1 MEPEKINETAEE
13 TAENKEPETV
23 EEISAVPP
31 KKHRAGKIIALILI
45 VAAATVAFSVPESR
59 EKIITTAKEA
69 VAKLKKPVADE
80 VMTLPLVN
88 DEYPVAD
95 LSSQTAKD
103 NQPSPVAAQ
112 GIDARLEQ
120 LENARDFEHAEQI
133 IATADPAA
141 KLSAEAKYDALEQRL
156 RTLERRLDMQE
167 KDIDHK
173 IGEVRK
179 AIPNTGLIQDNVRRL
194 LAQGETHSNL
204 LVKLTER
211 TESVEKNKAD
221 ASFVLSLDSR
231 MIVAERKLR
240 ASNTEKERASA
251 LLLAIYQMRDA
262 IARGQKFPV
271 EQQAARALA
280 SFSKPLEAKLNQLT
294 PFAEQGVWTQA
305 ALEQTFDAFAD
316 AAVLAEKSGLKKDWF
331 HRALDKLREQVIV
344 RRIDAP
350 AEDLSTQA
358 VLARAGQ
365 AVARGDLML
374 AVIQLKP
381 LKGIAAEKMMPWIS
395 SAEKTLYVR
404 KAVNESLA
412 AALGLIYAQQ
422 GDDE

>member
-31 KKHRAGKIIALILI
+31 KKKRAGKIIALILI
-45 VAAATVAFSVPESR
+45 VAAVTVAFSVPESR

-95 LSSQTAKD
+95 LSSQTAED

-133 IATADPAA
+133 VATADPAA

-156 RTLERRLDMQE
+156 NALERRLDMQE
-167 KDIDHK
+167 KDTDHK

-179 AIPNTGLIQDNVRRL
+179 AIPNTGLMEDNVRRL
-194 LAQGETHSNL
+194 IAQGETHSDL

-211 TESVEKNKAD
+211 TENVEKNKAD

-331 HRALDKLREQVIV
+331 HRALDKLRKQVIV

>member
-31 KKHRAGKIIALILI
+31 KKHRAGRIIALILI
-45 VAAATVAFSVPESR
+45 VAAATVAFSVPQSR

-69 VAKLKKPVADE
+69 VAKLKKPGAYE

-95 LSSQTAKD
+95 LSSQTAED
-103 NQPSPVAAQ
+103 NQSSPVAAQ

-231 MIVAERKLR
+231 MLVAERKLR

>member
-13 TAENKEPETV
+13 TAENKEPETG

-69 VAKLKKPVADE
+69 VAKLKKPVAYE

-95 LSSQTAKD
+95 LSSQTAED

-211 TESVEKNKAD
+211 TENVEKNKAD

>member
-45 VAAATVAFSVPESR
+45 VAAATVAFSVPKSR

-69 VAKLKKPVADE
+69 VAKLKKPGAYE

-112 GIDARLEQ
+112 GINARLEQ

>member
-13 TAENKEPETV
+13 TAENKEPETG

-45 VAAATVAFSVPESR
+45 VAAATVAFSVPQSR

-95 LSSQTAKD
+95 LSSQTAED
-103 NQPSPVAAQ
+103 NQSSPVAAQ

-179 AIPNTGLIQDNVRRL
+179 AIPNTGLMEDNVRRL

>member
-31 KKHRAGKIIALILI
+31 KKHRAGRIIALILI

-69 VAKLKKPVADE
+69 VAKLKKPGAYE

-95 LSSQTAKD
+95 LSSQTAED

-112 GIDARLEQ
+112 GINARLEQ

>member
-31 KKHRAGKIIALILI
+31 KKKRAGKIIALILI
-45 VAAATVAFSVPESR
+45 VAAVTVAFSVPESR

-95 LSSQTAKD
+95 LSSQTAED

-179 AIPNTGLIQDNVRRL
+179 AIPNTGLMQDNVRRL
-194 LAQGETHSNL
+194 IAQGETHSDL

-211 TESVEKNKAD
+211 TENVEKNKAD

-331 HRALDKLREQVIV
+331 HRALDKLRKQVIV

>member
-1 MEPEKINETAEE
+1 MEPEKINENAEE
-13 TAENKEPETV
+13 TAENKDPETV
-23 EEISAVPP
+23 EENSALPP
-31 KKHRAGKIIALILI
+31 KKSRAGKIAALILV
-45 VAAATVAFSVPESR
+45 VAAVAAAFSVPESR
-59 EKIITTAKEA
+59 EKIITAVKETA
-69 VAKLKKPVADE
+69 AKLKSPDAGTAVVLPIAIENARPVVVEPMPAAD
-80 VMTLPLVN
+80 VQPI
-88 DEYPVAD
+88 PV
-95 LSSQTAKD
+95 
-103 NQPSPVAAQ
+103 VAQ

-133 IATADPAA
+133 VSSADPAA
-141 KLSAEAKYDALEQRL
+141 KLSAEAKYDALQQQVK
-156 RTLERRLDMQE
+156 TLESRLEMLE
-167 KDIDHK
+167 SETEHK

-179 AIPNTGLIQDNVRRL
+179 AIPNTGLMEDSLRRL
-194 LAQGETHSNL
+194 IAKGDTQSDL

-211 TESVEKNKAD
+211 TENIEKNKAD

-231 MIVAERKLR
+231 MIAAERKLR
-240 ASNTEKERASA
+240 ASNSEKERAGA

-280 SFSKPLEAKLNQLT
+280 SFNKPLEAKLNQLT
-294 PFAEQGVWTQA
+294 PFAEQGVWTQS

-316 AAVLAEKSGLKKDWF
+316 EAVLAEKSGQKSDWF
-331 HRALDKLREQVIV
+331 HRALDKLREQVII
-344 RRIDAP
+344 RRVDAP

-374 AVIQLKP
+374 AVIQMKP
-381 LKGIAAEKMMPWIS
+381 LKGVAADKMAPWIS

-404 KAVNESLA
+404 KTINESLA
-412 AALGLIYAQQ
+412 AVLGLIYAQQ

>member
-1 MEPEKINETAEE
+1 MEHEKINETAEE
-13 TAENKEPETV
+13 TAENKEPETG

-45 VAAATVAFSVPESR
+45 VAAATVAFSVPQSR

-69 VAKLKKPVADE
+69 VAKLKQPGAYE

-194 LAQGETHSNL
+194 LAQGETHSDL

-211 TESVEKNKAD
+211 TENVEKNKAD

>member
-69 VAKLKKPVADE
+69 VAKLKKPGVYE

>member
-13 TAENKEPETV
+13 TAENKEPETG

-45 VAAATVAFSVPESR
+45 VAAATVAFSVPQSR

-69 VAKLKKPVADE
+69 VAKLKKPGAYE

-95 LSSQTAKD
+95 LSSQTAED
-103 NQPSPVAAQ
+103 NQSSPVAAQ

>member
-13 TAENKEPETV
+13 TAENKEPETG

-45 VAAATVAFSVPESR
+45 VAAATVAFSVPQSR

-95 LSSQTAKD
+95 LSSQTAED

>member
-13 TAENKEPETV
+13 TAENKEPETG

-95 LSSQTAKD
+95 LSSQTAED

>member
-13 TAENKEPETV
+13 TAENKEPETG

-69 VAKLKKPVADE
+69 VAKLKKPGAYE

-95 LSSQTAKD
+95 LSSQTAED

-112 GIDARLEQ
+112 GINARLEQ

-211 TESVEKNKAD
+211 TENVEKNKAD

>member
-69 VAKLKKPVADE
+69 VAKLKKPVAYE

-95 LSSQTAKD
+95 LSSQTAED

-231 MIVAERKLR
+231 MLVAERKLR

>member
-45 VAAATVAFSVPESR
+45 VAAVTVAFSVPESR

-95 LSSQTAKD
+95 LSSQTAED

-179 AIPNTGLIQDNVRRL
+179 AIPNTGLMQDNVRRL
-194 LAQGETHSNL
+194 IAQGETHSDL

-211 TESVEKNKAD
+211 TENVEKNKAD

-331 HRALDKLREQVIV
+331 HRALDKLRKQVIV

>member
-13 TAENKEPETV
+13 TAENKEPETG

-69 VAKLKKPVADE
+69 VAKLKQPGAYE

-95 LSSQTAKD
+95 LSSQTAED

-211 TESVEKNKAD
+211 TENVEKNKAD

-231 MIVAERKLR
+231 MLVAERKLR

>member
-13 TAENKEPETV
+13 TAENKEPETG

-31 KKHRAGKIIALILI
+31 KKHRAGRIIALILI
-45 VAAATVAFSVPESR
+45 VAAATVAFSVPQSR

-69 VAKLKKPVADE
+69 VAKLKKPGAYE

-95 LSSQTAKD
+95 LSSQTAED

>member
-31 KKHRAGKIIALILI
+31 KKHRAGRIIALILI
-45 VAAATVAFSVPESR
+45 VAAATVAFSVPQSR

-69 VAKLKKPVADE
+69 VAKLKKPGAYE

-95 LSSQTAKD
+95 LSSQTAED

-211 TESVEKNKAD
+211 TENVEKNKAD

-231 MIVAERKLR
+231 MLVAERKLR

>member
-69 VAKLKKPVADE
+69 VAKLKKPSAYE

-95 LSSQTAKD
+95 LSSQTAED

-231 MIVAERKLR
+231 MLVAERKLR

>member
-69 VAKLKKPVADE
+69 VAKLKKPGAYE

-112 GIDARLEQ
+112 GINARLEQ

>member
-1 MEPEKINETAEE
+1 M
-13 TAENKEPETV
+13 
-23 EEISAVPP
+23 
-31 KKHRAGKIIALILI
+31 
-45 VAAATVAFSVPESR
+45 
-59 EKIITTAKEA
+59 
-69 VAKLKKPVADE
+69 
-80 VMTLPLVN
+80 
-88 DEYPVAD
+88 
-95 LSSQTAKD
+95 
-103 NQPSPVAAQ
+103 
-112 GIDARLEQ
+112 
-120 LENARDFEHAEQI
+120 
-133 IATADPAA
+133 
-141 KLSAEAKYDALEQRL
+141 QR
-156 RTLERRLDMQE
+156 M
-167 KDIDHK
+167 I
-173 IGEVRK
+173 
-179 AIPNTGLIQDNVRRL
+179 
-194 LAQGETHSNL
+194 SNL
-204 LVKLTER
+204 C
-211 TESVEKNKAD
+211 
-221 ASFVLSLDSR
+221 
-231 MIVAERKLR
+231 
-240 ASNTEKERASA
+240 
-251 LLLAIYQMRDA
+251 
-262 IARGQKFPV
+262 
-271 EQQAARALA
+271 ALA

>member
-95 LSSQTAKD
+95 LSSQTAED

-211 TESVEKNKAD
+211 TENVEKNKAD

-240 ASNTEKERASA
+240 VSNTEKERASA

>member
-45 VAAATVAFSVPESR
+45 VAAATVAFSVPQSR

-95 LSSQTAKD
+95 LSSQTAED

-112 GIDARLEQ
+112 GINARLEQ

-271 EQQAARALA
+271 EHQAARALA

>member
-69 VAKLKKPVADE
+69 VAKLKHPDAYE

-95 LSSQTAKD
+95 LSSQTAED

>member
-13 TAENKEPETV
+13 TAENKEPETG

>member
-31 KKHRAGKIIALILI
+31 KKHRAGRIIALILI
-45 VAAATVAFSVPESR
+45 VAAATVAFSVPQSR

-69 VAKLKKPVADE
+69 VAKLKKPGAYE

-95 LSSQTAKD
+95 LSSQTAED

-179 AIPNTGLIQDNVRRL
+179 VIPNTGLIQDNVRRL